1 MQRFFA
7 TCPKGLEYLLR
18 DELVALGAQAREAL
32 AGVHFEGTLETAY
45 RACLW
50 SRLASRI
57 LMPLAE
63 FEAPDGEA
71 LYRGVAAVDWAQ
83 HFGVGARFAIDAH
96 GSTRG
101 ITHSLYA
108 VQRSKDAIV
117 DQFRQRDGTRPEVDT
132 EHPDLR
138 LDLVLRRERAI
149 LSLDLSGA
157 PLHQRGWRQGTGKA
171 PLKENLAAAILLRAR
186 WPEVHAAGGAL
197 VDPLGIRDKS
207 EGVAF
212 RATFIVDPDNI
223 IQHVSVNNF
232 NVGRSPEET
241 LRVLDALLTEDLCA
255 CNRPIGG
262 GTL

>member
-101 ITHSLYA
+101 ITN
-108 VQRSKDAIV
+108 
-117 DQFRQRDGTRPEVDT
+117 T
-132 EHPDLR
+132 
-138 LDLVLRRERAI
+138 
-149 LSLDLSGA
+149 
-157 PLHQRGWRQGTGKA
+157 
-171 PLKENLAAAILLRAR
+171 LA
-186 WPEVHAAGGAL
+186 
-197 VDPLGIRDKS
+197 S
-207 EGVAF
+207 
-212 RATFIVDPDNI
+212 
-223 IQHVSVNNF
+223 VSVNASRTTPLTFTPSVSMPDPSGFSRIFVSGSGTRFKGTRIFISF
-232 NVGRSPEET
+232 NST
-241 LRVLDALLTEDLCA
+241 
-255 CNRPIGG
+255 
-262 GTL
+262 